1 VFTSIF
7 LCFNK
12 GKVMLARYIIAV
24 LIIFST
30 AGNLFAQT
38 RYWVG
43 AGSSSLNWSSSD
55 NWSTIS
61 GGASGAPVPAGS
73 DAVVFDGASA
83 FNAPCVIDVPVNV
96 ASLIVSGY
104 TGFIVQSASVNVSG
118 GFTLV
123 SGNFDGVA
131 APVTLGA
138 FSQNGGVFTA
148 TSNILTITGDANF
161 TSGIFNHNGGTI
173 NFKQINT
180 SISLSISGT
189 PALNNI
195 VFSSVVSA
203 LAVSHTVNSNLV
215 ANDITIDSPTSSS
228 YVRLYVVNSV
238 SARGKLSFT
247 SGSGQYQL
255 TGGKIYVEG
264 DILLN
269 SAVVNTNHITN
280 AITIEMNGD
289 GDQNLTSAVLAARN
303 ILPNIRINKVS
314 GNLNLS
320 GIITVSGPAWTY
332 VQGTIVPGTATLYFY
347 QPSGAPDITVAG
359 SHTLGNV
366 VVLLDYSYTG
376 LTVVDNLIV
385 NDLTLDSS
393 TGSKIVISGTV
404 TVMNL
409 LTLTGNG
416 SNIVMN
422 GGIIHAHGDINLN
435 AAYTV
440 LDAANTSTIEIAG
453 TGAQK
458 ITGSTIQGRCVLPNI
473 TINKPSGILTL
484 VNYITF
490 QRDWKYIQG
499 TVDAS
504 TNASCV
510 FLNSTYGSGVNR
522 TITTKGSSSTMSF
535 HTLRLQNNYNSV
547 ILSGDLDVNGNLII
561 DGIGIAGHSQATT
574 LNTTI
579 ANNYKINVAG
589 HLSNTGKIASNNST
603 VTFDGL
609 LNQDFTSIEPVVINN
624 FVIDKASGNVN
635 LLVPLSIKS
644 AGQLTLTKGLIITPA
659 TTSPNYL
666 KLNTGSTT
674 SLGSLSSYVE
684 GPLLYEVSVPANTSR
699 TVNLPVGAAGAW
711 CPAELTVIQSSTSL
725 CTYKAELKNA
735 SASALGY
742 TLPPTITDV
751 SNTRYWRIDAGVP
764 GNNFTSGVVKL
775 YFDVDDQVSDLT
787 ALRVV
792 KGYPT
797 TSSWLDISGG
807 SKNGTGSPFLTGS
820 IVSSVYPPP
829 SANSFAALF
838 SLANLIAHPLPI
850 ELSSFIAERKN
861 DGVLLK
867 WKTASELSNAY
878 FSIERSTTG
887 DTFTELYQVEGAGTV
902 KTVSEYEWLDKHPV
916 AGRSYYRLKQVDL
929 DGNFSFS
936 KIVAIYNKSVGEDT
950 LSIYP
955 VPVTDLIHFNTTS
968 SVRIINASG
977 NTMTQLENVD
987 YVDVSAFSPGV
998 YYLINQKGQTQRMT
1012 IVR

>member
-1 VFTSIF
+1 
-7 LCFNK
+7 
-12 GKVMLARYIIAV
+12 
-24 LIIFST
+24 
-30 AGNLFAQT
+30 
-38 RYWVG
+38 
-43 AGSSSLNWSSSD
+43 LNWSSSS

-61 GGASGAPVPAGS
+61 GGASGAPVPTGS

-83 FNAPCVIDVPVNV
+83 FNAPCVMDVPVNV
-96 ASLIVSGY
+96 ASLTISGY
-104 TGFIVQSASVNVSG
+104 TGLIVQSASVNVSG
-118 GFTLV
+118 GFTLA

-138 FSQNGGVFTA
+138 FSQNGGIFTS
-148 TSNILTITGDANF
+148 TSNTLTITGDANF
-161 TSGIFNHNGGTI
+161 ASGIFNHNGGTI
-173 NFKQINT
+173 NFKQ
-180 SISLSISGT
+180 SSALVSLAISGT
-189 PALNNI
+189 PGLNNI
-195 VFSSVVSA
+195 IFSSVVSA
-203 LAVSHTVNSNLV
+203 LPVSHTINNNLV

-228 YVRLYVVNSV
+228 YVQLYVANSIT
-238 SARGKLSFT
+238 ARGKLSFAP
-247 SGSGQYQL
+247 GSGQYQL
-255 TGGKIYVEG
+255 TGGRIYVEG

-269 SAVVNTNHITN
+269 SAVVNTNHATN
-280 AITIEMNGD
+280 AITIEMNGS
-289 GDQNLTSAVLAARN
+289 GDQNLTSTVPAARN
-303 ILPNIRINKVS
+303 ILPNIRINKLS

-320 GIITVSGPAWTY
+320 GIITVSGPVWTY

-347 QPSGAPDITVAG
+347 QPSGAPDITVEG
-359 SHTLGNV
+359 THTLGNV
-366 VVLLDYSYTG
+366 VVLLNYSYTG
-376 LTVVDNLIV
+376 LTVANNLTV

-393 TGSKIVISGTV
+393 TGSKIVLSGTI

-422 GGIIHAHGDINLN
+422 GGTIYAHGDINLN
-435 AAYTV
+435 AGYTV

-453 TGAQK
+453 AGAQK
-458 ITGSTIQGRCVLPNI
+458 ITGHTIQGRCVLPNI

-510 FLNSTYGSGVNR
+510 YLNSTYGSGVNR
-522 TITTKGSSSTMSF
+522 TITTEGSSSTMSF

-574 LNTTI
+574 LNTTT

-589 HLSNTGKIASNNST
+589 HLSNSGKIASNNSA

-635 LLVPLSIKS
+635 LLAPLSIKS
-644 AGQLTLTKGLIITPA
+644 AGQLTLTKGLIITSA

-666 KLNTGSTT
+666 KLNTGSIT

-684 GPLLYEVSVPANTSR
+684 GPLLYEISVPANTSR
-699 TVNLPVGAAGAW
+699 TINLPVGAAGAW
-711 CPAELTVIQSSTSL
+711 CPAELTVIQNSTAL

-742 TLPPTITDV
+742 TQPSTISDV
-751 SNTRYWRIDAGVP
+751 SNKRYWQIDAGIP

-775 YFDVDDQVSDLT
+775 YFDADDQVTDLPT
-787 ALRVV
+787 LSVV
-792 KGYPT
+792 KGYPA
-797 TSSWLDISGG
+797 TSSWIDISGG

-820 IVSSVYPPP
+820 IISTAYLPP

-838 SLANLIAHPLPI
+838 SLANLNNNPLPVS
-850 ELSSFIAERKN
+850 LASFTAEKKT

-867 WKTASELSNAY
+867 WRTASELNNAY
-878 FSIERSTTG
+878 FSIERSMTG
-887 DTFTELYQVEGAGTV
+887 DTFTELDQVQGAGTV
-902 KTVSEYEWLDKHPV
+902 KTVREYHWLDKYPV
-916 AGRSYYRLKQVDL
+916 AGHSYYRLRQVDL
-929 DGNFSFS
+929 DRNFSFS
-936 KIVAIYNKSVGEDT
+936 QIVAIFSKSADENT
-950 LSIYP
+950 FWIYP
-955 VPVTDLIHFNTTS
+955 LPATDIIHFNTTS
-968 SVRIINASG
+968 SVRIISASG
-977 NTMTQLENVD
+977 NTMPPLENVD

-998 YYLINQKGQTQRMT
+998 YYLINQKGQAKRMI